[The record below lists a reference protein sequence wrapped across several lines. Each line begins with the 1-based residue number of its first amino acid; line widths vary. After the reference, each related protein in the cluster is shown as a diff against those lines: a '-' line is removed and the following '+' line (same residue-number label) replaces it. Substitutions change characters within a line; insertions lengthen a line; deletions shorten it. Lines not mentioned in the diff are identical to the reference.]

1 MPLLKAD
8 LLVLL
13 TDVDGLY
20 TANPNSDP
28 TAEHLPEIKKK
39 SRKTHLPSPGAGSS
53 NGTGGMTTKLQA
65 LRLQTKSGVP
75 VFICSSKEDTALL
88 QAVSQANRGTLFLA
102 DEHAMNPTKTVD
114 GFLCSD

>member
-1 MPLLKAD
+1 MIPLPLRRLGDNDTLSAQVASLLKAD

-28 TAEHLPEIKKK
+28 TAQHLPEIKEI
-39 SRKTHLPSPGAGSS
+39 TEDLFAMAAGAGSS

-65 LRLQTKSGVP
+65 AQIATKSGVP
-75 VFICSSKEDTALL
+75 VFICSSKRIRPL
-88 QAVSQANRGTLFLA
+88 QAVTQANRGTLF
-102 DEHAMNPTKTVD
+102 
-114 GFLCSD
+114 